1 MKQLLQKINKNRKK
15 GSLFWQGGASPVD
28 SLRLP
33 ILAMP
38 ASRGFKCFR
47 CPLQLPLWVLLLA
60 RIHTEMGADNKV
72 WSSWP
77 ACDDMES
84 PRIKCPSMKEH
95 ISDPNKLTVLSVLGD
110 TRGNRHSKQH
120 STDAILK
127 ALPTRLKF
135 SWRRSQD
142 TVHSLW
148 QSWEQ
153 GDLQI
158 SSLSQSQML
167 RQNSTSQGTVTWN
180 V

>member
-47 CPLQLPLWVLLLA
+47 CPLQLPVWVLLLA
-60 RIHTEMGADNKV
+60 RIHTEMGADNKA
-72 WSSWP
+72 WSRWP

-110 TRGNRHSKQH
+110 TRGHRHSKQH